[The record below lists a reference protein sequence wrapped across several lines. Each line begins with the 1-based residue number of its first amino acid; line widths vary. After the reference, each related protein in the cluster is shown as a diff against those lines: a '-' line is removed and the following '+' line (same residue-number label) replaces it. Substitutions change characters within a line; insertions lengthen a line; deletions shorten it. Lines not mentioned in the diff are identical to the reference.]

1 MGGDYLDKV
10 LIVSYSEKAKDTLSQ
25 LLKEYHNVQ
34 IITTSSASK
43 ARRYVTN
50 NEVAVAIIN
59 TPLKEETGTQLSLDF
74 ARLNIGTILMVKS
87 EIVEQISADV
97 EFAGVFVLQKP
108 IIKPMFYQAFKMQ
121 MALKNRL
128 LNLKKENE
136 KLRNKIEEI
145 KIVDRAKLILME
157 NENLNEEQA
166 HKYIEKQAMNERV
179 SRYLVA
185 KDILIK
191 YNIM

>member
-10 LIVSYSEKAKDTLSQ
+10 LIVSYSEKAKDTLCQ

-185 KDILIK
+185 KYILIK

>member
-10 LIVSYSEKAKDTLSQ
+10 LIVSYNEKAKDTLCQ
-25 LLKEYHNVQ
+25 LLKEYRNIQ

-43 ARRYVTN
+43 ARRYVAN
-50 NEVAVAIIN
+50 NEVGIAIIN

-74 ARLNIGTILMVKS
+74 ARLNIGTILIVKNEMV
-87 EIVEQISADV
+87 EEISADV
-97 EFAGVFVLQKP
+97 DFAGVLVLQKP

-121 MALKNRL
+121 LALKNRL
-128 LNLKKENE
+128 LNLKKEND

-145 KIVDRAKLILME
+145 KTVDRAKLVLIE
-157 NENLNEEQA
+157 HENLTEEEA
-166 HKYIEKQAMNERV
+166 HKFIEKQAMNDRI

-185 KDILIK
+185 KEILIK
-191 YNIM
+191 YNII

>member
-10 LIVSYSEKAKDTLSQ
+10 LIVSYSEKAKDTLCQ

-87 EIVEQISADV
+87 EIVEQISAMLNLQ
-97 EFAGVFVLQKP
+97 EFL
-108 IIKPMFYQAFKMQ
+108 YFKNQ
-121 MALKNRL
+121 LSNLCFIRL
-128 LNLKKENE
+128 LKCKWHLKT
-136 KLRNKIEEI
+136 
-145 KIVDRAKLILME
+145 D
-157 NENLNEEQA
+157 
-166 HKYIEKQAMNERV
+166 
-179 SRYLVA
+179 S
-185 KDILIK
+185 
-191 YNIM
+191 

>member
-1 MGGDYLDKV
+1 
-10 LIVSYSEKAKDTLSQ
+10 
-25 LLKEYHNVQ
+25 
-34 IITTSSASK
+34 
-43 ARRYVTN
+43 
-50 NEVAVAIIN
+50 
-59 TPLKEETGTQLSLDF
+59 
-74 ARLNIGTILMVKS
+74 
-87 EIVEQISADV
+87 
-97 EFAGVFVLQKP
+97 
-108 IIKPMFYQAFKMQ
+108 MQ

>member
-1 MGGDYLDKV
+1 
-10 LIVSYSEKAKDTLSQ
+10 
-25 LLKEYHNVQ
+25 
-34 IITTSSASK
+34 
-43 ARRYVTN
+43 
-50 NEVAVAIIN
+50 
-59 TPLKEETGTQLSLDF
+59 
-74 ARLNIGTILMVKS
+74 MVKS

-157 NENLNEEQA
+157 NEKLNEEQA
-166 HKYIEKQAMNERV
+166 HKYIEKQAMNERI
-179 SRYLVA
+179 SRYSVA